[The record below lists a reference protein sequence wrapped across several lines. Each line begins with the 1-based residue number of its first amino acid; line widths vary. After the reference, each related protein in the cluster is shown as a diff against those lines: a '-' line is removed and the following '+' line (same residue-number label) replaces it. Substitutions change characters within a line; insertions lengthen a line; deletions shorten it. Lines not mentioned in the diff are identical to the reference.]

1 MAGTATV
8 GKDLH
13 MILASVFKGKD
24 DALTIF
30 EKWLTTELT
39 WADISPQDFALLAEE
54 EKQVRAQIVV
64 PAAAFQGAA
73 GKFTDESRC
82 IVPIKKAWAVC
93 RAQHD
98 KAQGILAGSVLAEQE
113 DDLVPQLMRDDKL
126 TRWQTK
132 RNLILVLSRLPCTPL
147 FSRMIEGVGQE

>member
-1 MAGTATV
+1 
-8 GKDLH
+8 

-30 EKWLTTELT
+30 ERWLTMELT

-73 GKFTDESRC
+73 
-82 IVPIKKAWAVC
+82 
-93 RAQHD
+93 
-98 KAQGILAGSVLAEQE
+98 
-113 DDLVPQLMRDDKL
+113 
-126 TRWQTK
+126 
-132 RNLILVLSRLPCTPL
+132 VLSGNLT
-147 FSRMIEGVGQE
+147 S